1 MIGGVYYSIKNAT
14 TLYTFMYFTNNMYL
28 KQLVR
33 DKMLAIFANAKIT
46 FIIQLLYNI
55 KIKLSFSSK
64 TSLAIKWKLLSTRLF
79 YASTFKPVTHLLLRN
94 GDLNFKSIYKSMLF
108 PYSFRM
114 FIASDYIVF
123 VLVPFIEYFFEIC
136 QIFLKEWN
144 LFYLQ

>member
-28 KQLVR
+28 KQLVH

-79 YASTFKPVTHLLLRN
+79 YASTFKPATHLLLRN
-94 GDLNFKSIYKSMLF
+94 GDLNFMSIYKSMLF